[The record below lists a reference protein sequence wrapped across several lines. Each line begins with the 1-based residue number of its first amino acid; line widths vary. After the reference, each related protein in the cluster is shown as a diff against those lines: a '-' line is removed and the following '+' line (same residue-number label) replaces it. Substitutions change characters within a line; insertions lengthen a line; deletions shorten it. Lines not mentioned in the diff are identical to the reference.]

1 MAKSAKQLL
10 VKIEQSGKVS
20 HRRLRK
26 RDRLTIGQHPNN
38 DVTIYGE
45 QFPKRHALFARKN
58 NHYQLNLN
66 KHMRGE
72 VHAGESRLTFRDMIA
87 HHLLPL
93 NKDSFTYPITE
104 GKKGIVVAGDAKITF
119 QFVEDAKEAAQVLP
133 KFKGYSWTY
142 ATFKDLGRDLPFKM
156 VLVLMIVL
164 HAFIL
169 RYMNTL
175 PTDFRPQANA
185 VKIPERLAK
194 IIVKDTQVGFE
205 DEDSNV
211 RMGREDAEE
220 AEEADIEGRGKSSE
234 APPERQGILGLLS
247 GVGGTDQSSPLADF
261 LLDKGLVKEL
271 DEVMSTTALQIGKT
285 PGSGNAGDDLNDL
298 IAASEAGS
306 GIEGILGD
314 ADQVESVSF
323 GEKGRISV
331 DRIGSM
337 TGTGTGLGRRSEDSV
352 RRVMLNYTGRLTYI
366 YNKYLKHQSDLG
378 GKMVVEVVIAASGA
392 VSSVKLISSSLNKPE
407 FEREILN
414 FVRKWKYEAIDEGTV
429 TVTYPLVFNKI
440 S

>member
-1 MAKSAKQLL
+1 MAKSVKQLL

-45 QFPKRHALFARKN
+45 HFPKRHDLFTRKN
-58 NHYQLNLN
+58 NHFQLNFN

-72 VHAGESRLTFRDMIA
+72 VHAGESRLSFRDMIA

-93 NKDSFTYPITE
+93 SGDSFTYPITE
-104 GKKGIVVAGDAKITF
+104 GNKGIIVAGDAKITF
-119 QFVEDAKEAAQVLP
+119 QFVDGTQEAAQTLP
-133 KFKGYSWTY
+133 KFKGYSWIY
-142 ATFKDLGRDLPFKM
+142 ATFKDLGRDLPFKII
-156 VLVLMIVL
+156 LILMIVL
-164 HAFIL
+164 HVFIL

-175 PTDFRPQANA
+175 PTDITTQVNA
-185 VKIPERLAK
+185 IRVPERLAK
-194 IIVKDTQVGFE
+194 IIVKNRPVGFI
-205 DEDSNV
+205 DEDSTV
-211 RMGREDAEE
+211 RRGREDAEQT
-220 AEEADIEGRGKSSE
+220 DIASKAKKGSE
-234 APPERQGILGLLS
+234 APPERQGILGLLT
-247 GVGGTDQSSPLADF
+247 GVGGTGQSSPLADF

-271 DEVMSTTALQIGKT
+271 DEVMSTTALQIGRSNGK
-285 PGSGNAGDDLNDL
+285 AGDDLNDL
-298 IAASEAGS
+298 IAASEAGG
-306 GIEGILGD
+306 GIEDILGNV
-314 ADQVESVSF
+314 DQVESVSF

-337 TGTGTGLGRRSEDSV
+337 TGTGTGLGKRSEDSV

-366 YNKYLKHQSDLG
+366 YNKYLKHQPDLG

-414 FVRKWKYEAIDEGTV
+414 FVRRWKYEAIDEGTV

>member
-1 MAKSAKQLL
+1 MAKSVKQLL

-20 HRRLRK
+20 NRRLRK

-45 QFPKRHALFARKN
+45 HFPKRHALFEKKN
-58 NHYQLNLN
+58 NHFQLNLN

-72 VHAGESRLTFRDMIA
+72 VHAGESRLSFRDMIA

-93 NKDSFTYPITE
+93 KKDSFIYPITE
-104 GKKGIVVAGDAKITF
+104 GKKGIIVAGDAKITF
-119 QFVEDAKEAAQVLP
+119 QFIDSIQEAAQTLP
-133 KFKGYSWTY
+133 KFKGYSWIY
-142 ATFKDLGRDLPFKM
+142 ATFQDLGRDLPFKII
-156 VLVLMIVL
+156 LILMIVL

-169 RYMNTL
+169 GYMNRL
-175 PTDFRPQANA
+175 PTDITPQVNA
-185 VKIPERLAK
+185 IKVPERLAK
-194 IIVKDTQVGFE
+194 LIVKNRPVGFRN
-205 DEDSNV
+205 EDSTV
-211 RMGREDAEE
+211 RRGREE
-220 AEEADIEGRGKSSE
+220 AEETDIESKAQKDTG
-234 APPERQGILGLLS
+234 APVERQGLLGLLM
-247 GVGGTDQSSPLADF
+247 GIGGTDQTSPLADF
-261 LLDKGLVKEL
+261 LLDKGLVEEL
-271 DEVMSTTALQIGKT
+271 DAVMSTTALQIGRS
-285 PGSGNAGDDLNDL
+285 PGNGKAGDDLNDL
-298 IAASEAGS
+298 IAASEAGG
-306 GIEGILGD
+306 GIEDILGNL
-314 ADQVESVSF
+314 DQVESVSF

-337 TGTGTGLGRRSEDSV
+337 TGTGTGLGKRSEDSV

>member
-1 MAKSAKQLL
+1 MAKSVKQLL

-45 QFPKRHALFARKN
+45 HFPKRHDLFKRKN
-58 NHYQLNLN
+58 NHFQLNLN

-72 VHAGESRLTFRDMIA
+72 VHAGESRLSFHDMIA
-87 HHLLPL
+87 HQLLPL
-93 NKDSFTYPITE
+93 KKDSFTYPITE
-104 GKKGIVVAGDAKITF
+104 GKKGIIVAGDAKITF
-119 QFVEDAKEAAQVLP
+119 QFVDSTQEAAQTLP

-142 ATFKDLGRDLPFKM
+142 ATFKDLGRDLPFKI
-156 VLVLMIVL
+156 VLIFMIVL
-164 HAFIL
+164 HVFIL

-175 PTDFRPQANA
+175 PTDITTQVNA
-185 VKIPERLAK
+185 IRVPERLAK
-194 IIVKDTQVGFE
+194 IIVKNAPVGFK
-205 DEDSNV
+205 DKDSIV
-211 RMGREDAEE
+211 RRGREDAEE
-220 AEEADIEGRGKSSE
+220 TDIAGKDKKGSE
-234 APPERQGILGLLS
+234 APPERQGILGLLT
-247 GVGGTDQSSPLADF
+247 GVGGTEQSSPLADF
-261 LLDKGLVKEL
+261 LLDKGLVEEM
-271 DEVMSTTALQIGKT
+271 DEVMSATALQIGRSNGK
-285 PGSGNAGDDLNDL
+285 AEDELNDL
-298 IAASEAGS
+298 IAASEAVG
-306 GIEGILGD
+306 GIEDILGNV
-314 ADQVESVSF
+314 DQVESVSF

-331 DRIGSM
+331 DRIGSL
-337 TGTGTGLGRRSEDSV
+337 TGTGTGLGKRSEDSV

-407 FEREILN
+407 FERETLN
-414 FVRKWKYEAIDEGTV
+414 FVRRWKYEAIDEGTV

>member
-1 MAKSAKQLL
+1 MAKSVKQLL
-10 VKIEQSGKVS
+10 IKIEQSGKVS

-45 QFPKRHALFARKN
+45 HFPKRHDLFTRKN
-58 NHYQLNLN
+58 NHFQLNFN

-72 VHAGESRLTFRDMIA
+72 VHAGESRLSFHDMIA
-87 HHLLPL
+87 HQLLPL
-93 NKDSFTYPITE
+93 KKDSFTYPITE
-104 GKKGIVVAGDAKITF
+104 GKKGIIVAGDAKITF
-119 QFVEDAKEAAQVLP
+119 QFVDGTQEAAQTLP
-133 KFKGYSWTY
+133 KFKGYSWIY
-142 ATFKDLGRDLPFKM
+142 ATFKDLGRDLPFKII
-156 VLVLMIVL
+156 LILMIVL
-164 HAFIL
+164 HVFIL

-175 PTDFRPQANA
+175 PTDITTQVNA
-185 VKIPERLAK
+185 IRVPERLAK
-194 IIVKDTQVGFE
+194 IIVKNRPVGFI
-205 DEDSNV
+205 DEDSTV
-211 RMGREDAEE
+211 RRGREDAEE
-220 AEEADIEGRGKSSE
+220 TDIASKAKKGSE
-234 APPERQGILGLLS
+234 APPERLGILGLLT
-247 GVGGTDQSSPLADF
+247 GVGGTEQSSPLADF

-271 DEVMSTTALQIGKT
+271 DEVMSTTALQIGRS
-285 PGSGNAGDDLNDL
+285 PGNGKAGDDLNDL
-298 IAASEAGS
+298 IAASEAGG
-306 GIEGILGD
+306 GIEDILGNL
-314 ADQVESVSF
+314 DQVESVSF

-337 TGTGTGLGRRSEDSV
+337 TGTGTGLGKRSEDSV

-366 YNKYLKHQSDLG
+366 YNKYLKHNPDLG

-392 VSSVKLISSSLNKPE
+392 VSSIKLLSSSLNKPE

-414 FVRKWKYEAIDEGTV
+414 FVRKWKYEAIDQGTV

>member
-1 MAKSAKQLL
+1 MAKSVKQLL

-45 QFPKRHALFARKN
+45 HFPKRHDLFTRKN
-58 NHYQLNLN
+58 NHFQLNLN

-72 VHAGESRLTFRDMIA
+72 VHAGESRLSFRDMIA

-93 NKDSFTYPITE
+93 KKDSFTYPITE
-104 GKKGIVVAGDAKITF
+104 GKKGIIVAGDAKITF
-119 QFVEDAKEAAQVLP
+119 QFVDGTQEAAQTLP
-133 KFKGYSWTY
+133 KFKGYSWMY
-142 ATFKDLGRDLPFKM
+142 ATFKDLGRDLPFKII
-156 VLVLMIVL
+156 LILMIVL

-175 PTDFRPQANA
+175 PTDITPQVNA
-185 VKIPERLAK
+185 SRVPERLAK
-194 IIVKDTQVGFE
+194 IIVKNRQVGFK
-205 DEDSNV
+205 DKDSIV
-211 RMGREDAEE
+211 RRGREDAEQT
-220 AEEADIEGRGKSSE
+220 DIASKAKKGSE
-234 APPERQGILGLLS
+234 TPPERQGILGLLT
-247 GVGGTDQSSPLADF
+247 GVGGTGQSSPLADF

-271 DEVMSTTALQIGKT
+271 DEVMSTTALQIGRS
-285 PGSGNAGDDLNDL
+285 PGTGKAGDDLNDL
-298 IAASEAGS
+298 IAASEAGG
-306 GIEGILGD
+306 GIEDILGNV
-314 ADQVESVSF
+314 DQVESVSF

-337 TGTGTGLGRRSEDSV
+337 TGTGTGLGKRSEDSV

-366 YNKYLKHQSDLG
+366 YNKYLKHQPDLG

-414 FVRKWKYEAIDEGTV
+414 FVRRWKYEAIDEGTV

>member
-1 MAKSAKQLL
+1 MAKSVKQLL

-45 QFPKRHALFARKN
+45 HFPKRHDLFTRKN
-58 NHYQLNLN
+58 NHFQLNFN

-72 VHAGESRLTFRDMIA
+72 VHAGESRLSFHDMIA
-87 HHLLPL
+87 HQLLPL
-93 NKDSFTYPITE
+93 KKDSFTYPITE
-104 GKKGIVVAGDAKITF
+104 GKKGIIVAGDAKITF
-119 QFVEDAKEAAQVLP
+119 QFVDGTREAAQTLP
-133 KFKGYSWTY
+133 KFKGYSWIY
-142 ATFKDLGRDLPFKM
+142 ATFKDLGRDLPFKI
-156 VLVLMIVL
+156 VLIFMIVL
-164 HAFIL
+164 HVFIL

-175 PTDFRPQANA
+175 PTDITTQVNA
-185 VKIPERLAK
+185 IRVPERLAK
-194 IIVKDTQVGFE
+194 IIVKNRPVGFI
-205 DEDSNV
+205 DEDSTV
-211 RMGREDAEE
+211 RRGREDAEQT
-220 AEEADIEGRGKSSE
+220 DIASKAKKGSE
-234 APPERQGILGLLS
+234 APPERQGILGLLT
-247 GVGGTDQSSPLADF
+247 GVGGTEQSSLLADF

-271 DEVMSTTALQIGKT
+271 DEVMSTTALQIGRSNGK
-285 PGSGNAGDDLNDL
+285 AGDDLNDL
-298 IAASEAGS
+298 IAASEAGG
-306 GIEGILGD
+306 GIEDILGNV
-314 ADQVESVSF
+314 DQVESVSF

-337 TGTGTGLGRRSEDSV
+337 TGTGLGKRSEDSV

-366 YNKYLKHQSDLG
+366 YNKYLKHNPDLG

-392 VSSVKLISSSLNKPE
+392 VSSIKLLSSSLNKPE

-414 FVRKWKYEAIDEGTV
+414 FVRKWKYEAIDQGTV

>member
-1 MAKSAKQLL
+1 MAKSVKQLL

-45 QFPKRHALFARKN
+45 HFPKRHDLFTRKN
-58 NHYQLNLN
+58 NHFQLNLN

-72 VHAGESRLTFRDMIA
+72 VHAGESRLSFHDMIA
-87 HHLLPL
+87 HQLLPL
-93 NKDSFTYPITE
+93 KKDSFTYPITE
-104 GKKGIVVAGDAKITF
+104 GKKGIIVAGDAKITF
-119 QFVEDAKEAAQVLP
+119 QFVDGTQEAAQAFP
-133 KFKGYSWTY
+133 KFKGYSWIY
-142 ATFKDLGRDLPFKM
+142 ATFKDLGRDLPFKII
-156 VLVLMIVL
+156 LILMIVL
-164 HAFIL
+164 HVFIL

-175 PTDFRPQANA
+175 PTDITTQVNA
-185 VKIPERLAK
+185 IRVPERLAK
-194 IIVKDTQVGFE
+194 IIVKNRPVGFI
-205 DEDSNV
+205 DEDSTV
-211 RMGREDAEE
+211 RRGREDAEE
-220 AEEADIEGRGKSSE
+220 TDIASKAKKGSE
-234 APPERQGILGLLS
+234 APPERQGILGLLT
-247 GVGGTDQSSPLADF
+247 GVGGREQSSSLADF

-271 DEVMSTTALQIGKT
+271 DEVMSTTALQIGRSNGK
-285 PGSGNAGDDLNDL
+285 AGDDLNYL
-298 IAASEAGS
+298 IAASEAGG
-306 GIEGILGD
+306 GIEDILGNL
-314 ADQVESVSF
+314 DQVESVSF

-331 DRIGSM
+331 DRIGSL
-337 TGTGTGLGRRSEDSV
+337 TGTGTGLGKRSEDSV

-366 YNKYLKHQSDLG
+366 YNKYLKHNPDLG

-392 VSSVKLISSSLNKPE
+392 VSSIKLLSSSLNKPE

-414 FVRKWKYEAIDEGTV
+414 FVRKWKYEAIDQGTV

>member
-1 MAKSAKQLL
+1 MAKSVKHLL

-26 RDRLTIGQHPNN
+26 RDRFTIGQHPNN

-45 QFPKRHALFARKN
+45 HFPKRHALFAEKN
-58 NHYQLNLN
+58 NHFQLNLN

-72 VHAGESRLTFRDMIA
+72 VHAGESRLSFHDMIA
-87 HHLLPL
+87 HQLLPL
-93 NKDSFTYPITE
+93 KKDSFTYPITE
-104 GKKGIVVAGDAKITF
+104 GKKGIIVAGDAEITF
-119 QFVEDAKEAAQVLP
+119 QFVDGTQEAAQTLP
-133 KFKGYSWTY
+133 KFKGYSWIY
-142 ATFKDLGRDLPFKM
+142 ATFKDLGRDLPFKII
-156 VLVLMIVL
+156 LILMIVL

-175 PTDFRPQANA
+175 PTDIRPQGNA
-185 VKIPERLAK
+185 IEVPERLAK
-194 IIVKDTQVGFE
+194 IIVKNRPVGFKE
-205 DEDSNV
+205 DDSNA
-211 RMGREDAEE
+211 RRGREGAEE
-220 AEEADIEGRGKSSE
+220 TDIESKAQKGGG
-234 APPERQGILGLLS
+234 APVERQGLLGLLT
-247 GVGGTDQSSPLADF
+247 GVGGTDQSSPLVDF

-271 DEVMSTTALQIGKT
+271 DEVMLTTALQIGRS
-285 PGSGNAGDDLNDL
+285 PGNGKAGDDLNDL
-298 IAASEAGS
+298 IAASEAGG
-306 GIEGILGD
+306 GIEDILGD
-314 ADQVESVSF
+314 VDQVESVSF

-366 YNKYLKHQSDLG
+366 YNKYLKRQPDLG

-429 TVTYPLVFNKI
+429 AVTYPLVFNKI

>member
-1 MAKSAKQLL
+1 MAKSVKQLL

-20 HRRLRK
+20 HRRLGK

-45 QFPKRHALFARKN
+45 HFPKRHALFATKN
-58 NHYQLNLN
+58 NHFQLNLN

-72 VHAGESRLTFRDMIA
+72 VHAGESRLSFRDMIT

-93 NKDSFTYPITE
+93 NKDSFIYPITE
-104 GKKGIVVAGDAKITF
+104 GKKGFIVAGDAKITF
-119 QFVEDAKEAAQVLP
+119 QFVDGIQEAAQTLP
-133 KFKGYSWTY
+133 KFKGYSWIY
-142 ATFKDLGRDLPFKM
+142 ATFKDLGRDLPFKII
-156 VLVLMIVL
+156 LILMIVL

-175 PTDFRPQANA
+175 PAGTRPQVNA
-185 VKIPERLAK
+185 IEVPERLAK
-194 IIVKDTQVGFE
+194 IIVKNRPVGFK
-205 DEDSNV
+205 EDSTV
-211 RMGREDAEE
+211 RRGREGAEE
-220 AEEADIEGRGKSSE
+220 TDIESKAQKGGG
-234 APPERQGILGLLS
+234 APVERQGLLGLLT

-261 LLDKGLVKEL
+261 LLDKGLAKEL
-271 DEVMSTTALQIGKT
+271 DEVMSTTALQIGRS
-285 PGSGNAGDDLNDL
+285 PGNGKAGDDLNDL
-298 IAASEAGS
+298 IAASEAGG
-306 GIEGILGD
+306 GIEDILGD
-314 ADQVESVSF
+314 VDQVESVSF

-366 YNKYLKHQSDLG
+366 YNKYLKRQPDLG

-392 VSSVKLISSSLNKPE
+392 VSSVKLISSSFNKPE

>member
-1 MAKSAKQLL
+1 MAKSVKQLL

-26 RDRLTIGQHPNN
+26 RDRFTIGQHPNN

-45 QFPKRHALFARKN
+45 HFPKRHALFSRKN
-58 NHYQLNLN
+58 NHFQLNLN

-72 VHAGESRLTFRDMIA
+72 VHAGESRLSFHDMIA

-93 NKDSFTYPITE
+93 NKDGFTYPITV
-104 GKKGIVVAGDAKITF
+104 GKKGFIVAGDAKITF
-119 QFVEDAKEAAQVLP
+119 QFVEGVPEAAQSLP
-133 KFKGYSWTY
+133 KFNGYSWTY
-142 ATFKDLGRDLPFKM
+142 ATFKDLGRDLPFKII
-156 VLVLMIVL
+156 LILMIVL

-175 PTDFRPQANA
+175 PTDIRPQVNA
-185 VKIPERLAK
+185 SKIPERLAR
-194 IIVKDTQVGFE
+194 IIVKNRPVRFE
-205 DEDSNV
+205 EEDSNA
-211 RMGREDAEE
+211 RRGREGAEE
-220 AEEADIEGRGKSSE
+220 TDIESKAQKGDG
-234 APPERQGILGLLS
+234 APVERQGLLGLLT
-247 GVGGTDQSSPLADF
+247 GVGGTGQSSPLADF

-271 DEVMSTTALQIGKT
+271 DEVMSTTALQIGRN
-285 PGSGNAGDDLNDL
+285 PGNGKAGDDLNDL
-298 IAASEAGS
+298 IAASEAGG
-306 GIEGILGD
+306 GIEDILGD
-314 ADQVESVSF
+314 VDQVESVSF

-337 TGTGTGLGRRSEDSV
+337 TGSGTGLGRRSEDSV
-352 RRVMLNYTGRLTYI
+352 RKVMLNYTGRLTYI
-366 YNKYLKHQSDLG
+366 YNKYLKRQPDLG
-378 GKMVVEVVIAASGA
+378 GKIVVEVVIAASGA

-407 FEREILN
+407 FEREILR
-414 FVRKWKYEAIDEGTV
+414 FVRRWKYEAIDEGTV